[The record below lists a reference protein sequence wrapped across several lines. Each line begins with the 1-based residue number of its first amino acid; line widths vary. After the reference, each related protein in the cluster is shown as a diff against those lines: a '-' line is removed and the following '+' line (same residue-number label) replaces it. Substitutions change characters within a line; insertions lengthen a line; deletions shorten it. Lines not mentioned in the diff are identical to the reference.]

1 MKMKRKYKEI
11 TKDTIISARLTDDE
25 LKNVKQLMENTNMT
39 ASEIMRKGF
48 HMLTERF
55 NDAGALSSSCL

>member
-25 LKNVKQLMENTNMT
+25 LKNVKQLMEDTNLS

-48 HMLTERF
+48 HMLIERF
-55 NDAGALSSSCL
+55 NDVGALNSSCL